1 LEDLQRIAA
10 VNRGRACSF
19 GALLVAATLAGCGSE
34 PSKTVPVACK
44 EGAGAVERALRLAP
58 GAVRLGGTLI
68 SDCFTR
74 ASDPGDVQALGLT
87 YLPVAERLSTE
98 ARARPRGPAPLR
110 LGFLIG
116 AIHRGAADAQGI
128 YTELERRLDLELVG
142 VDRSSAD
149 FRRGQRAGR
158 AHG

>member
-1 LEDLQRIAA
+1 MQRIRACKW
-10 VNRGRACSF
+10 GRAGRF
-19 GALLVAATLAGCGSE
+19 GISLASLAVALAACGGE
-34 PSKTVPVACK
+34 PSKAVPVACK
-44 EGAGAVERALRLAP
+44 QGAGTVERSLRRAP
-58 GAVRLGGTLI
+58 GDVRVGGTLI

-87 YLPVAERLSTE
+87 FLPAAERLSVD
-98 ARARPRGPAPLR
+98 AHAHPRGPSPLR

-116 AIHRGAADAQGI
+116 AIHRGAGGAQGI
-128 YTELERRLDLELVG
+128 YAELERRLDQELVG
-142 VDRSSAD
+142 VDRGSAA